1 MVDGEDWMPEQD
13 CPRGAQPLLGL
24 QLREPRIRAQG
35 LLGRGVAQDPA
46 FSANAQSDPS
56 LPTPTCDLLLFI
68 LMFTGQYIRLDRNS
82 KAYTMTSP
90 RPLLQPV
97 TVCFPRTFP
106 GTFLAYLHVFIYA
119 GFLFGRTVLQFAFS
133 IYQHRG
139 FPSWFFVQLYSIPLP
154 RPQLFQMT
162 LCRL

>member
-1 MVDGEDWMPEQD
+1 MPEQE

-35 LLGRGVAQDPA
+35 LLGRGVARDPA
-46 FSANAQSDPS
+46 FSSNAQSDLS

-68 LMFTGQYIRLDRNS
+68 LMFTGQYLRLDRNS

-90 RPLLQPV
+90 PPPSATSNHIRFR
-97 TVCFPRTFP
+97 CIFP
-106 GTFLAYLHVFIYA
+106 GMLLADLHVCIYA

-133 IYQHRG
+133 IYQYRER
-139 FPSWFFVQLYSIPLP
+139 PSRFFMQL
-154 RPQLFQMT
+154 
-162 LCRL
+162 